1 MLWQQPDFICFPA
14 NDEEVFRILGSIVL
28 YICSYTAI
36 LALAAVLVLLV
47 LRAVFTLI
55 APDADQPL
63 INFVFNVTDFLMAP
77 ARYLLDKTG
86 WFADFPLD
94 MAHMITAV
102 ATTVILYLFLWV
114 S

>member
-1 MLWQQPDFICFPA
+1 MGPI
-14 NDEEVFRILGSIVL
+14 IL

-36 LALAAVLVLLV
+36 LALSAVLVLLV

-55 APDADQPL
+55 APDSDHPL

-77 ARYLLDKTG
+77 ARFLLDKTG

-102 ATTVILYLFLWV
+102 VTTLILYLFLWIA
-114 S
+114 